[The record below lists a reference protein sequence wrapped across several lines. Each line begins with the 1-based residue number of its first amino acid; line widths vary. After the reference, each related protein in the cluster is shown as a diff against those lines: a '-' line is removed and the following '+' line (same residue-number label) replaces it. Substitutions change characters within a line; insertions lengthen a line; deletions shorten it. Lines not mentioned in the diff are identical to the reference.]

1 MVGTQTVLWLFKT
14 VFHYVYRKPVTEWE
28 DSRTIMIQYYGY
40 KTVYLFSE
48 AALHAESGH
57 GAVCVLHVRESLGL
71 LVIYTHI
78 RDDWHD
84 GHSHP
89 LAVSPGELHLH
100 TKTGLWGHFPN
111 GITFD
116 WKIFWTSGFV

>member
-1 MVGTQTVLWLFKT
+1 
-14 VFHYVYRKPVTEWE
+14 
-28 DSRTIMIQYYGY
+28 MIQYYGY

-84 GHSHP
+84 RHSHP
-89 LAVSPGELHLH
+89 LAVSPGELHLDTRLAEDAECLQH
-100 TKTGLWGHFPN
+100 LAERVGEA
-111 GITFD
+111 D
-116 WKIFWTSGFV
+116 

>member
-1 MVGTQTVLWLFKT
+1 
-14 VFHYVYRKPVTEWE
+14 
-28 DSRTIMIQYYGY
+28 MIQYYDY

-89 LAVSPGELHLH
+89 LAVSPGP
-100 TKTGLWGHFPN
+100 GSS
-111 GITFD
+111 I
-116 WKIFWTSGFV
+116 WTPVSPRTQSASSILRSASARTRRLSSFF